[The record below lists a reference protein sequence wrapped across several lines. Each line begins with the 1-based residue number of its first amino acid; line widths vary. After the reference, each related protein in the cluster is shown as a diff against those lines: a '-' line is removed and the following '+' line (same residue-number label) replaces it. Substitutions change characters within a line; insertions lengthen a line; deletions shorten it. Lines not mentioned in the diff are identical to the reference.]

1 MIRRIELLAPARDAS
16 AGIAAIRCGADAV
29 YMGAEKFGAREAAAN
44 TTEAIQQV
52 TDFAHQYYAKVYVT
66 LNTLLYDEEL
76 PAAEKMI
83 EQLEKTGIDG
93 LIIQDAGLL
102 ELDMP
107 PLPMIAST
115 QMNNDSPEKVRFLQD
130 VGFSR
135 AILARE
141 LTLDEIKRIRKA
153 TSIELECFI
162 HGALCVGASGQCYM
176 SYAIGGRSG
185 NRGQCAQ
192 PCRRIYSVKDEQGKI
207 IVRNRHL
214 LSLKDLNL
222 AEHLEEL
229 IDAGVSSFKIEG
241 RLKDIPYVVNTVGYY
256 RKLLDKIMTKK
267 NLKQADENVASCHSE
282 RSEAESRNLLKTD
295 FSASS
300 RQVGTSVEMTSSDSS
315 KIIFKRSSSG
325 TVKLNFE
332 PNLEKTFNRGFTD
345 YGFTGRVSGIGSI
358 DTPKS
363 MGEFV
368 GVVKDVGRNYFVL
381 EMDSRFRGND
391 NKTNELHNADG
402 ICFFDNERNLSGTV
416 INGVEGRKVYPQK
429 MFGIRA
435 GRKIYRNYDYQF
447 VRKLTGKASQRKI
460 GLAMILRETPK
471 GFALAGKD
479 EDGNEATVEIADDKQ
494 PALKK
499 EPARQT
505 TVTQLTKLGNT
516 IFECSDVQME
526 TQDDYFLPVS
536 KLNSARRELVERLL
550 KVRENNRPRAS
561 GNILKNDVE
570 YHEKQLT
577 YMGNVLNKKAEAFYR
592 RHGVE
597 TIEPAAESGL
607 DLAGRVVMTTKYC
620 LRQELGLCPGINS
633 KSSAESMILE
643 DEDGREYKIEFRC
656 GPCGMQIC
664 FGC

>member
-1 MIRRIELLAPARDAS
+1 
-16 AGIAAIRCGADAV
+16 
-29 YMGAEKFGAREAAAN
+29 MGAGRFGAREAAAN

-66 LNTLLYDEEL
+66 LNTLLYDNEL

-83 EQLEKTGIDG
+83 EQLYKIGIDG
-93 LIIQDAGLL
+93 LIIQDTGLL
-102 ELDMP
+102 ELDLP

-162 HGALCVGASGQCYM
+162 HGALCVGMSGQCYM
-176 SYAIGGRSG
+176 SYAIGGRSPLRGRSG

-241 RLKDIPYVVNTVGYY
+241 RLKDVSYVVNTVGYY
-256 RKLLDKIMTKK
+256 RKLLDEIMTKK
-267 NLKQADENVASCHSE
+267 NLQK
-282 RSEAESRNLLKTD
+282 
-295 FSASS
+295 
-300 RQVGTSVEMTSSDSS
+300 
-315 KIIFKRSSSG
+315 SSSG
-325 TVKLNFE
+325 TVQLNFE

-345 YGFTGRVSGIGSI
+345 YGFTGKTADFGSI

-368 GVVKDVGRNYFVL
+368 GVVTDVGKDYFVI
-381 EMDSRFRGND
+381 DG
-391 NKTNELHNADG
+391 KQELHNADG
-402 ICFFDNERNLSGTV
+402 ICFFDNERNLSGTI
-416 INGVEGRKVYPQK
+416 INGVEGQKVYPQK

-435 GRKIYRNYDYQF
+435 GQKIYRNYDYQF
-447 VRKLTGKASQRKI
+447 VRKLTGKASQRRI
-460 GLAMILRETPK
+460 GLSIVMRETPK
-471 GFALAGKD
+471 GFSLVGKD
-479 EDGNEATVEIADDKQ
+479 EDGNEATAEIVDDKQ

-505 TVTQLTKLGNT
+505 TITQLTKLGNT
-516 IFECSDVQME
+516 IFECSGVQME
-526 TQDDYFLPVS
+526 TQDVYFLPVS
-536 KLNSARRELVERLL
+536 RLNAAKRELVARLL
-550 KVRENNRPRAS
+550 EFRECNRPRAS

-570 YHEKQLT
+570 YPEKQLT
-577 YMGNVLNKKAEAFYR
+577 YMGNVLNAKAEAFYR

-607 DLAGRVVMTTKYC
+607 NLAGRVVMTTKYC
-620 LRQELGLCPGINS
+620 LRQDLGLCGGQNEKTP
-633 KSSAESMILE
+633 AEPFILQ
-643 DEDGREYKIEFRC
+643 DEDGKEYKIEFRC

-664 FGC
+664 FGR

>member
-1 MIRRIELLAPARDAS
+1 MTRKIELLAPAKDA
-16 AGIAAIRCGADAV
+16 ATAIAAIRCGADAV

-44 TTEAIQQV
+44 TTEAIKQV
-52 TDFAHQYYAKVYVT
+52 TDLAHQYYAKVYVT

-83 EQLEKTGIDG
+83 GQLYKIGIDG

-102 ELDMP
+102 ELDLP

-162 HGALCVGASGQCYM
+162 HGALCVGMSGQCYM
-176 SYAIGGRSG
+176 SYALGGRSG

-241 RLKDIPYVVNTVGYY
+241 RLKDVSYVVNTVGYY

-267 NLKQADENVASCHSE
+267 NLQK
-282 RSEAESRNLLKTD
+282 
-295 FSASS
+295 
-300 RQVGTSVEMTSSDSS
+300 
-315 KIIFKRSSSG
+315 SSSG
-325 TVKLNFE
+325 TVQLSFE

-345 YGFTGRVSGIGSI
+345 YGFRGKAADFGSI

-368 GVVKDVGRNYFVL
+368 GVVTDVGKDYFVIDG
-381 EMDSRFRGND
+381 EQ
-391 NKTNELHNADG
+391 ELHNADG
-402 ICFFDNERNLSGTV
+402 ICFFDNEKNLSGTV

-429 MFGIRA
+429 MFGIHA
-435 GRKIYRNYDYQF
+435 GQKIYRNYDCQF

-460 GLAMILRETPK
+460 GLSMVMRETPK
-471 GFALAGKD
+471 GFALVGSD
-479 EDGNEATVEIADDKQ
+479 EDGNEATAEIVDDKQ

-499 EPARQT
+499 ESARQT

-526 TQDDYFLPVS
+526 TQDVYFLPVS
-536 KLNSARRELVERLL
+536 RLNAAKRELVARLL
-550 KVRENNRPRAS
+550 EVRECNRPRAS
-561 GNILKNDVE
+561 GNILKNDIE
-570 YHEKQLT
+570 YPEKQLT
-577 YMGNVLNKKAEAFYR
+577 YMGNVLNTKAEAFYR

-607 DLAGRVVMTTKYC
+607 DLSGRVVMTTKYC
-620 LRQELGLCPGINS
+620 LRQELGLCGGSRS
-633 KSSAESMILE
+633 KTREEPLILQ
-643 DEDGREYKIEFRC
+643 DEDGREYKIKFCC

-664 FGC
+664 FGR